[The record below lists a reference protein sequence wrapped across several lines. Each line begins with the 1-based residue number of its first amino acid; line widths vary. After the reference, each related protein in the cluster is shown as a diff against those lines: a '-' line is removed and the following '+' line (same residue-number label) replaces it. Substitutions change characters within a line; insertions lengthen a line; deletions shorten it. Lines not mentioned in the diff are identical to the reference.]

1 MKAAIFYKQRQNYVA
16 VNDRNNS
23 CGLRAFTNTVHKQQ
37 VLDYF
42 ISWRAFW
49 INIHFIIMYD
59 L

>member
-37 VLDYF
+37 VLDYS
-42 ISWRAFW
+42 ISWRAF
-49 INIHFIIMYD
+49 
-59 L
+59 